1 MTMAKGQQRSN
12 KEVRKPKKDASP
24 PKPISGSAITPT
36 KVTVIPER
44 GKKAKLAK

>member
-1 MTMAKGQQRSN
+1 MAKGQARSN

-24 PKPISGSAITPT
+24 PKPISTSAVTPT
-36 KVTVIPER
+36 KVTVVPER